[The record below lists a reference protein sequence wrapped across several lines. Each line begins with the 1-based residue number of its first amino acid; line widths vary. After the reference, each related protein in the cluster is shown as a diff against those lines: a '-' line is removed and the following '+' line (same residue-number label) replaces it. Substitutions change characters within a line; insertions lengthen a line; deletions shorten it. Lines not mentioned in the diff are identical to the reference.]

1 MKTII
6 SIVIVLFFAS
16 TLSAQRYLNPVFA
29 NSAST
34 PNIVYGQAINVK
46 GINQNLLF
54 DLYQPAGD
62 TFSKR
67 PLLIYAHGGGFSDTN
82 QTKALAHIIAYGDS
96 FARRG
101 YVVASIDYRLD
112 SVPTGL
118 SNRGIISAMHD
129 AKAAVRYFK
138 RFAAIFKID
147 TNLIFFGGESAG
159 AITALNTTYINQTAE
174 VLFPLTPPFSSNLS
188 IEGNSGH
195 PGYTSNTKASL
206 CFCGGTNF
214 VSGLPLFDTNA
225 INVSTDP
232 PVLFVHG
239 TADPLIP
246 IPYALNVAIRA
257 THLGIPNLFYTF
269 NGASHCP
276 WLFGLPNAP
285 AYLDSLVQYTSSF
298 LYAIVSNYSQLQPV
312 KKAKATFL
320 VYPNPLVGDRWTIS
334 QTKVG
339 DLNSDFSIY
348 NATGLLVMNFKQ
360 VNSKTEIDVSKW
372 SAGIYIIRQSQ
383 APFSSLRLIKAP

>member
-6 SIVIVLFFAS
+6 PIIIGLFFVITVA
-16 TLSAQRYLNPVFA
+16 AQRYLNPVFS
-29 NSAST
+29 NSAAI
-34 PNIVYGQAINVK
+34 PNIIYGQALNVK
-46 GINQNLLF
+46 GINQNLLL

-82 QTKALAHIIAYGDS
+82 LTRKLPHIIAYCDS

-159 AITALNTTYINQTAE
+159 AITALNTTYINQASE

-188 IEGNSGH
+188 IEGNSGN
-195 PGYTSNTKASL
+195 PGYTSKTKAAL

-214 VSGLPLFDTNA
+214 ITGLPMFDTNA
-225 INVSTDP
+225 INLSNDP

-246 IPYALNVAIRA
+246 VPYALNVAIRA

-269 NGASHCP
+269 NGATHCP
-276 WLFGLPNAP
+276 WIIGLPNAQQ
-285 AYLDSLVQYTSSF
+285 YLDSLVHFTAPF
-298 LYAIVSNYSQLQPV
+298 LYAIVSTYTGLE
-312 KKAKATFL
+312 KKENSTFSFKIF
-320 VYPNPLVGDRWTIS
+320 PNPAQQSIAINANKQLVKEERINVNNALGKKVLSDYIS
-334 QTKVG
+334 KEKTFINISNLP
-339 DLNSDFSIY
+339 D
-348 NATGLLVMNFKQ
+348 GLYYIRFDDQPFVVRKFIK
-360 VNSKTEIDVSKW
+360 
-372 SAGIYIIRQSQ
+372 SAN
-383 APFSSLRLIKAP
+383 

>member
-1 MKTII
+1 MKA
-6 SIVIVLFFAS
+6 IVLIIMGLFLTG
-16 TLSAQRYLNPVFA
+16 TLSAQRYLNPVFS
-29 NSAST
+29 NSAAT
-34 PNIVYGQAINVK
+34 PNIIYGQALNVK

-62 TFSKR
+62 TISKR

-82 QTKALAHIIAYGDS
+82 QTRKLPHIIAYCDS

-159 AITALNTTYINQTAE
+159 AITALNTSYINQSAE
-174 VLFPLTPPFSSNLS
+174 VLFPLTPPISSNLS
-188 IEGNSGH
+188 IEGNSGN
-195 PGYTSNTKASL
+195 PGYSSKTKAAL

-214 VSGLPLFDTNA
+214 VTGLPLFDTNA

-239 TADPLIP
+239 TSDPLIP
-246 IPYALNVAIRA
+246 VTYALNLAIRT

-269 NGASHCP
+269 NGATHCP
-276 WLFGLPNAP
+276 WIIGLPNAQQ
-285 AYLDSLVQYTSSF
+285 YLDSLVNFTAPF
-298 LYAIVSNYSQLQPV
+298 LYAIVSTYTGLEKLGNNYFSF
-312 KKAKATFL
+312 KIF
-320 VYPNPLVGDRWTIS
+320 PNPAQQYVTINTS
-334 QTKVG
+334 WRIWKEERVT
-339 DLNSDFSIY
+339 LY
-348 NATGLLVMNFKQ
+348 NAFGERVLSDYISKERTSINISNLPNGLYFLR
-360 VNSKTEIDVSKW
+360 VNDKPY
-372 SAGIYIIRQSQ
+372 ARQK
-383 APFSSLRLIKAP
+383 FIKE